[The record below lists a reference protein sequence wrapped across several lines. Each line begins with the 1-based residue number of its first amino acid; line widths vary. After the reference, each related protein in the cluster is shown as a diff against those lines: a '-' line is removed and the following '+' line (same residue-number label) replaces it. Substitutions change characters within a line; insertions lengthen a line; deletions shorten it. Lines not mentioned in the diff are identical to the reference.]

1 METTQETVAI
11 GDMDIIKV
19 SSKNRLRVVD
29 LERWLT
35 FWVSVSNGPENLA
48 NEDILLNLSKS

>member
-35 FWVSVSNGPENLA
+35 YWVSVSNGD